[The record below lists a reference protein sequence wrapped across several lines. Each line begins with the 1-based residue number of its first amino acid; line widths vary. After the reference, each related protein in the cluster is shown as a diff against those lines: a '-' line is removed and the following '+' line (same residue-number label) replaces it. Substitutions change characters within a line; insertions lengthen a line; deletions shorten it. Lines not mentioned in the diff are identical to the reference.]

1 MKKLKVLEEANM
13 LRVTTS
19 RNGNI
24 RTGEIKLVINPRLVF
39 RGSDSTREAY
49 LKDWYRPVDGLSSR
63 LEYANE
69 LGQCINM
76 AA

>member
-19 RNGNI
+19 RSGNI
-24 RTGEIKLVINPRLVF
+24 RTGEIKLAINPRLVF
-39 RGSDSTREAY
+39 RGDDSTRRGYVE
-49 LKDWYRPVDGLSSR
+49 DWYRPVGVLSSR
-63 LEYANE
+63 LESAMQIGRFIY
-69 LGQCINM
+69 M